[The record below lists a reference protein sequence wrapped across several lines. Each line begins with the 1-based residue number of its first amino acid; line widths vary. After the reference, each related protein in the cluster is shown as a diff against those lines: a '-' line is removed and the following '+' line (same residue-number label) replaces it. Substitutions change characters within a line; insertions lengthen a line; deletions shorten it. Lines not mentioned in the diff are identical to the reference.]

1 MPWEI
6 NEDKITPE
14 LIEKYGRPLANK
26 KDIELAL
33 NNETLLAPDSA
44 KADATHYQR
53 LGFQCGC
60 TSVMH
65 PMNGD
70 WRAKL
75 VLSAA
80 GEKFLYS
87 CQQMDIY
94 VFFQV
99 KAKWI
104 VNHYTSPLWL
114 VDGELF
120 REHAQEI
127 IKKHKNYNNIKDLIT

>member
-1 MPWEI
+1 MPWEFDV
-6 NEDKITPE
+6 DKIPPE
-14 LIEKYGRPLANK
+14 TIKKHGRPLTNK

-53 LGFQCGC
+53 LGFQCIC
-60 TSVMH
+60 KLDMH
-65 PMNGD
+65 PMNED
-70 WRAKL
+70 WRSKL

-80 GEKFLYS
+80 GEKFLYL
-87 CQQMDIY
+87 CEQMDVY

-104 VNHYTSPLWL
+104 VNHYTSPLWF
-114 VDGELF
+114 VDGDLF
-120 REHAQEI
+120 RKYSEEI
-127 IKKHKNYNNIKDLIT
+127 LKKHKNYNDLNV